1 MSAALLSSS
10 ILRTEV
16 GDAMDV
22 YLDIASSIGAIIL
35 SLLFCHSG
43 VLMAAFLFIFF
54 YFFQILDSKMVAIYI
69 LYVFF
74 QAWCFY
80 YIIMKFLLR

>member
-16 GDAMDV
+16 SDAMDV

-43 VLMAAFLFIFF
+43 LWMAAFLFAF
-54 YFFQILDSKMVAIYI
+54 YFFSIPDSKIVAIYI

-74 QAWCFY
+74 QA
-80 YIIMKFLLR
+80 

>member
-43 VLMAAFLFIFF
+43 VLMAAFFF
-54 YFFQILDSKMVAIYI
+54 FFQILDSKMVAIYI